1 MRKKLAFLTPLL
13 FILLASMVY
22 GSLSFTANRPTN
34 QTVYDN
40 NTNFMFNITL
50 NDSIIG
56 DCIYQVGLTN
66 GTIVGNTT
74 MVNSSNTWFN
84 DSLTLTDSAYGSYHN
99 VTYFCNESGAYNQTK
114 TVWFKSDETAPS
126 VSHFAPTIYN
136 TSASDGNFVNV
147 LANVSDTT
155 DTTINVTILN
165 EAGSVVDVFTPT
177 TTSAAQDVNATYNLT
192 YSDFGS
198 ADGFYTLRVNA
209 TDEAGNS
216 GNGDETLTIQSLQ
229 ANTWNLLS
237 QVEANENMVTWATKV
252 PSLSYISTLDNE
264 YKNFTTFQ
272 VGTSTYNTS
281 TVTKGYGVYVY
292 PSSTVT
298 LMRDWDASG
307 GVSQDLKTNGWN
319 LLGINDDQHTLQDV
333 CDKNAKVSYVSY
345 HNATDDVYYSHKCDW
360 NINNVTVDRGQGVW
374 VLTTGNISV
383 TI

>member
-1 MRKKLAFLTPLL
+1 MKKKLAFLTPLL
-13 FILLASMVY
+13 FILLASIVIAADTTVPNY
-22 GSLSFTANRPTN
+22 NWLSRSILNNSDGSYIDV
-34 QTVYDN
+34 QI
-40 NTNFMFNITL
+40 NIT
-50 NDSIIG
+50 D
-56 DCIYQVGLTN
+56 LTN
-66 GTIVGNTT
+66 ESTGMLYIFDDSDTKTLTVN
-74 MVNSSNTWFN
+74 MSEDKMSVNST
-84 DSLTLTDSAYGSYHN
+84 
-99 VTYFCNESGAYNQTK
+99 
-114 TVWFKSDETAPS
+114 
-126 VSHFAPTIYN
+126 
-136 TSASDGNFVNV
+136 
-147 LANVSDTT
+147 
-155 DTTINVTILN
+155 
-165 EAGSVVDVFTPT
+165 
-177 TTSAAQDVNATYNLT
+177 NATATLRPDNF
-192 YSDFGS
+192 SS
-198 ADGFYTLRVNA
+198 DGFYYYYVNA
-209 TDEAGNS
+209 TDNSSNVNQTGNQ
-216 GNGDETLTIQSLQ
+216 NITVNTLQ

-237 QVEANENMVTWATKV
+237 HVEANENMVTWATKV

-333 CDKNAKVSYVSY
+333 CDKDAKVSYVSY
-345 HNATDDVYYSHKCDW
+345 HNTTDDVYYSHKCDW